1 MKDFLVMLGT
11 IILGVFI
18 AITLIVGN
26 SSTSVKSKSE
36 SVGTKMS
43 TDINKATTNS
53 LNVTTP

>member
-26 SSTSVKSKSE
+26 GSTSVKTKSQDI
-36 SVGTKMS
+36 GTKMS
-43 TDINKATTNS
+43 TDIDKITGNTTN
-53 LNVTTP
+53 P